1 MAWTWAQTAALL
13 AGVIAVAGALVSV
26 ALTYNL
32 NQRAARRERQTNVFA
47 GALAAI
53 EDYAELPYR
62 IRRRPGRPG
71 ARHELTEQIS
81 QIQSRIAFHQAWLSI
96 ESPRV
101 ARSYE
106 DLVRAAKK
114 QAGNQMKQAWKEP
127 ATTKDSLVSLATA
140 FPREEINAARHQCI
154 AAMREALGHR
164 PSRPAAEVISGPAQG
179 PLRAHLKVH
188 RINDRLRVR
197 FVPHRVLRIAE

>member
-47 GALAAI
+47 EALSAI

-62 IRRRPGRPG
+62 ILRRPGTPG

-81 QIQSRIAFHQAWLSI
+81 HIQSRIAFHQAWLSI
-96 ESPRV
+96 ETASVSR
-101 ARSYE
+101 AYE

-114 QAGNQMKQAWKEP
+114 QAGSQMKQAWRESVIK
-127 ATTKDSLVSLATA
+127 KDSQVSLGTA
-140 FPREEINAARHQCI
+140 FPRDEINAARYQCV

-164 PSRPAAEVISGPAQG
+164 SRHLAAEAIPG
-179 PLRAHLKVH
+179 RAAGAVM
-188 RINDRLRVR
+188 RS
-197 FVPHRVLRIAE
+197 AERASR